1 MLKAYSTVKAVMFG
15 VGLIVAAIIC
25 GYQFLYA
32 IPKERCDKAG
42 GWWASKWRACTAPGM
57 DITKLTGRPI
67 PRPVEPGDPAP
78 PVQAKPAQPAAK

>member
-42 GWWASKWRACTAPGM
+42 LWWASKWRRCVAPM

-67 PRPVEPGDPAP
+67 PRPVEPGDAP
-78 PVQAKPAQPAAK
+78 PPLKAQPAAK